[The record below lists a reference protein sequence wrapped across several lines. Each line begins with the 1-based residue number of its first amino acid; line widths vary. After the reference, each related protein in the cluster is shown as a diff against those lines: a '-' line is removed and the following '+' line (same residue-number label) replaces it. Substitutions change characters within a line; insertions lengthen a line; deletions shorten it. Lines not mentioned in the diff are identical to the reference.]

1 MAISVTQEPK
11 DLQQAN
17 SDLLYVVSSTQT
29 NQPQFQYIANIS
41 LIYGAGAEIKNFQL
55 KQQPNPDGYGVFNL
69 SQLISSQHRSPAPNE
84 ADPKFSNGE
93 NFYTFVG
100 ASFVEEYGTS
110 PSSSVATGSSVNAG
124 SIYTLNGVNERNSGA
139 WDFDAEFCFT
149 GSSRILNEMSTCE
162 MTTNDYGSISWWQGG
177 LADYGTTNVAY
188 VDFDLR
194 DVDNNTITSSILYNT
209 TENGG
214 GPWTNATIGQPF
226 ASQSFNSNYHV
237 QSVAT
242 GVQDVATWFPAITG
256 SDVVANRMVGYND
269 LDQPIWAFRCN
280 FTDGDCGY
288 DTVRFAWLNENGVM
302 DYHTFTLAET
312 KSDNITRETY
322 EQTFVP
328 YNTSTST
335 ITYDKSR
342 RGTKVYSISYDETR
356 AVESDYLSQGTADH
370 LRTLVESPDVYIQ
383 ESGSQDFLPVIITNS
398 TFQYKVNPRS
408 QKLYNLRVEYKLANN
423 RRSR

>member
-29 NQPQFQYIANIS
+29 NQPQFQYIANIQ
-41 LIYGAGAEIKNFQL
+41 LIYGAGAEIKTFQL

-69 SQLISSQHRSPAPNE
+69 SQLVSSQHRTPAPNE
-84 ADPKFSNGE
+84 ADPKFSTGE

-124 SIYTLNGVNERNSGA
+124 SIYTLGGVNERNSGA
-139 WDFDAEFCFT
+139 WDFDAEFCYT
-149 GSSRILNEMSTCE
+149 GSSRILNQMSACE
-162 MTTNDYGSISWWQGG
+162 MTTNDYGSISWWQGS
-177 LADYGTTNVAY
+177 LADYGTTAVAY
-188 VDFDLR
+188 VDFSLR
-194 DVDNNTITSSILYNT
+194 DVDNNEITSSILYNT
-209 TENGG
+209 IENGG
-214 GPWTNATIGQPF
+214 GPWRDATIGQPF
-226 ASQSFNSNYHV
+226 ASQSFNSNF
-237 QSVAT
+237 SVISMAT
-242 GVQDVATWFPAITG
+242 GVQDVSTWFPAITG
-256 SDVVANRMVGYND
+256 SDVVANRMIGYND
-269 LDQPIWAFRCN
+269 LGQPIWAFRCN

-342 RGTKVYSISYDETR
+342 RGSKVYSISYDETR
-356 AVESDYLSQGTADH
+356 AVESDWLGQGTADH
-370 LRTLVESPDVYIQ
+370 LRTLVESPEVYIQ
-383 ESGSQDFLPVIITNS
+383 DGDDFLPVIITNS

-408 QKLYNLRVEYKLANN
+408 QKMYNLRVEYKLANN